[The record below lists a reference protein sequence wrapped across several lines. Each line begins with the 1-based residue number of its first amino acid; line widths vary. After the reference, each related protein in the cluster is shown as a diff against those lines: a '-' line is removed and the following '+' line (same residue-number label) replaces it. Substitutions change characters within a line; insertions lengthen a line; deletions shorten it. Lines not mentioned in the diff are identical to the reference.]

1 MSIDFNECLY
11 LNAEKDNAASMLKK
25 CINGSDDLAW
35 PCVDRR
41 NLDLSILENVTERP
55 SGDNVSGGLYHSKN
69 NPVNE
74 NNNEPTKDNLFENT
88 NVEGFTNMG
97 EHYVR
102 PGDCPDG
109 YFWCNKSNKCKQVC
123 MNCKYN
129 ERTYGKSKE
138 FNEFDPCFPNRG
150 VYNGITNRG
159 LTKCTCGKDSLYCG
173 DNFTAQGGMSID
185 KVFIMNIGDYKSLSK
200 LAAY

>member
-11 LNAEKDNAASMLKK
+11 LNGEKDNAESMLDE
-25 CINGSDDLAW
+25 CINGSDDLDW
-35 PCVDRR
+35 PCTGQESIDQSILSR
-41 NLDLSILENVTERP
+41 NLERP
-55 SGDNVSGGLYHSKN
+55 SGDNSSVELKHSLTI
-69 NPVNE
+69 
-74 NNNEPTKDNLFENT
+74 PTKINKKEDSSSSSSGK
-88 NVEGFTNMG
+88 EGFTNMG

-109 YFWCNKSNKCKQVC
+109 YFWCTKSNKCKQVC

-129 ERTYGKSKE
+129 ERTHGKSKE

-150 VYNGITNRG
+150 VYNGITNKG
-159 LTKCTCGKDSLYCG
+159 LTKCTCGKNNQYCNEIF
-173 DNFTAQGGMSID
+173 DAQGGMFVD
-185 KVFIMNIGDYKSLSK
+185 KVYIMNVGDFGNLGD